1 MAIGGALSTAPDE
14 AQLAAA
20 HAALL
25 RTAGLQFRFDRTP
38 PPPPPPSWLEPLFR
52 AIVAAA
58 PVLKIL
64 FWVGVAVAAALA
76 IWLVVRDLPIAR
88 SWRRKAPAAPPTTWR
103 PEAEAARALLADA
116 DRLASEGRFDEAVHL
131 ILFRSIEDIGKRQA
145 SAVRANLT
153 SRDLVETAPLS
164 DAGRQA
170 FRTITATVERS
181 FFGGR
186 ATDAAAFA
194 GCRQEY
200 EAFALAEG
208 AA

>member
-1 MAIGGALSTAPDE
+1 MAIAGALSTAPDE

-25 RTAGLQFRFDRTP
+25 RTAGLQLRFERLP
-38 PPPPPPSWLEPLFR
+38 PPPPPPSWLEPLLR

-64 FWVGVAVAAALA
+64 FWVGVAVAVALA

-88 SWRRKAPAAPPTTWR
+88 SWRRRPPAAAPATWR

-170 FRTITATVERS
+170 FRTIAEAVERS

-186 ATDAAAFA
+186 ATDAAIFA
-194 GCRQEY
+194 GCRREY